1 MQQTLII
8 NAKADSW
15 NVVARKHYRTYM
27 RVCSYWKDLTVEAIQ
42 KCKIKPVKKYPIVIL
57 IHCEFETNRDRDV
70 DSVYVKSIVDTFVK
84 RKIIVD
90 DCLRYVRGCFTTGEQ
105 NTKRPDQMII
115 RLVEPD

>member
-42 KCKIKPVKKYPIVIL
+42 ECKIKRVKNYPVRMV
-57 IHCEFETNRDRDV
+57 IHCRFETNRARDI
-70 DSVYVKSIVDTFVK
+70 DSLYVKSIIDTLVK
-84 RKIIVD
+84 SKVLEGD
-90 DCLRYVRGCFTTGEQ
+90 SLKYLNQVLFSGEL
-105 NTKRPDQMII
+105 NTKQPDQILI
-115 RLVEPD
+115 RLIEPD